1 MRFTYILLL
10 FSIITFSQN
19 KPLDVKINAITFKD
33 LKPNIRKY
41 TIDYQI
47 ENLTNQEISFF
58 LTPNILIANAASS
71 MTLFPIYKIYINGEF
86 TPLDGP
92 FFEKYG
98 IDWETFRETNKNLK
112 EVELK
117 EMAQKTY
124 NDFQNTNKAII
135 ENYRKNGSKI
145 YDDHWILQ
153 NDNLMKSKITL
164 KPNEIKILE
173 IQTNWDKD
181 RYFKQDDLE
190 YYLDEKDN
198 YEFQLILDLKKTAFQ
213 NQLSTEEYSKIEKNK
228 NFIEGIFTS
237 NKISID
243 FK

>member
-19 KPLDVKINAITFKD
+19 KPLEVKINSITFKD

-58 LTPNILIANAASS
+58 LTPNTLIANAASS
-71 MTLFPIYKIYINGEF
+71 MTLFPVYKIYINSEF

-98 IDWETFRETNKNLK
+98 IDWEAFRETNKNLTTTEFK
-112 EVELK
+112 EL
-117 EMAQKTY
+117 AQKTY
-124 NDFQNTNKAII
+124 DAFQNTNKAII
-135 ENYRKNGSKI
+135 ENYKKGGGKI

-164 KPNEIKILE
+164 KPNEIRLFE

-198 YEFQLILDLKKTAFQ
+198 YEFELILDLKKTAFQ
-213 NQLSTEEYSKIEKNK
+213 NQLSEEEFSAIEKDK
-228 NFIEGIFTS
+228 SFIQGIFTS
-237 NKISID
+237 NKILID

>member
-1 MRFTYILLL
+1 MRFTYLVLL
-10 FSIITFSQN
+10 FSIVTFSQN
-19 KPLDVKINAITFKD
+19 KDLLVKINAITFED
-33 LKPNIRKY
+33 LQPNKRKY
-41 TIDYQI
+41 NINYQI
-47 ENLTNQEISFF
+47 ENLTKHEISFF
-58 LTPNILIANAASS
+58 LTPNTLIANAASS
-71 MTLFPIYKIYINGEF
+71 MTLYTVYKIYINGEF

-98 IDWETFRETNKNLK
+98 TDWEAFRENNKNLNK
-112 EVELK
+112 AEFQKLVEK
-117 EMAQKTY
+117 IFADY
-124 NDFQNTNKAII
+124 QNTNKSII
-135 ENYRKNGSKI
+135 ENYRKNSSKI
-145 YDDHWILQ
+145 YDDQWILQ

-164 KPNEIKILE
+164 KPNEIKILK

-198 YEFQLILDLKKTAFQ
+198 YEFELILDLKKTAYQ
-213 NQLSTEEYSKIEKNK
+213 NQLSTEEYSTIEKNK

-237 NKISID
+237 NKILID

>member
-58 LTPNILIANAASS
+58 LTPNTLIANAASS

-98 IDWETFRETNKNLK
+98 IDWETFRETNKNLTTTEFK
-112 EVELK
+112 EL
-117 EMAQKTY
+117 AQKTY
-124 NDFQNTNKAII
+124 DAFQNTNKAII
-135 ENYRKNGSKI
+135 ENYKKGGGKNT
-145 YDDHWILQ
+145 DDHWILE
-153 NDNLMKSKITL
+153 NDNLMKSKVTL
-164 KPNEIKILE
+164 KPNEIRLFE

-198 YEFQLILDLKKTAFQ
+198 YEFELILDLKKTAFQ
-213 NQLSTEEYSKIEKNK
+213 NQLSEEEFSAIEKDK
-228 NFIEGIFTS
+228 SFIQGIFTS
-237 NKISID
+237 NKILID